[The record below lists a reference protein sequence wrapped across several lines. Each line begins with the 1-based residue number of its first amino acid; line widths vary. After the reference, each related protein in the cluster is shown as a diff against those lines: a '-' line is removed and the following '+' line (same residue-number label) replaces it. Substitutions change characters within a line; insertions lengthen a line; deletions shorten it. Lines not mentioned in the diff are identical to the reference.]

1 MQDAKATSSAPSSQ
15 PTCPACGKALDPLR
29 AGQVAIVGGTFVYY
43 CDAQCKRDAYEARSS
58 HVQQAMTADPPPV
71 AEGPAPSL
79 PMISSLPVSQPAA
92 SSPPVSAP
100 PPVSVPKELPPVS
113 GERASAPKVATE
125 EETAPIP
132 LAPSTLRS
140 IAVAS
145 NAALV
150 AAAAAEEEAD
160 DEAPARSV
168 VPSSRARRSAAEK
181 QRQRNDVIAAVG
193 FGTGL
198 LAAALVLGGAG
209 LESVRAGLAA
219 LAVVLL
225 AARAILAP
233 RDPSSPNVL
242 AVLGPPAG
250 ALAIALFAHAH
261 ADPHAS
267 SLVSL
272 AGLAAAGSLLVASV
286 VERAF
291 EPLAA
296 ERAKIAKALAVDVAV
311 VQNTAKEDEVVKT
324 SPADVKAGEHVV
336 VEAGSVVGVD
346 ALVVAG
352 TASVLPWLGARV
364 ETKKTSGDA
373 IVAGA
378 KIVSGRL
385 RLVTT
390 WAGNDRAWL
399 RLAESP
405 THRLEVASPTARL
418 TRTLVE
424 RAAPIVS
431 CVIGVV
437 AYTQGASPVEAIG
450 AAWASTIALG
460 AWGVSRIVALHHARM
475 HASALEHGVVFK
487 DARAL
492 ADAGTT
498 DVAVVCARGT
508 VLMGEPEI
516 VALEATGNVDADR
529 MLSLAAGA
537 EAASVHPFASA
548 ILRAARARGIR
559 SEAVRNASVH
569 EGLGVTALSAAGEH
583 LVVGG
588 RALLLRERVSV
599 AAADAR
605 ITELEA
611 EGRSV
616 LLVALGD
623 KLIGIVALQDGLR
636 AGARGAVQRLHD
648 ARIEPVL
655 MSGEARE
662 TCETIAR
669 ALDIDH
675 VRPEVPPNERGAQVR
690 ALAEGGHVV
699 AVLGHP
705 DADDGALGAADV
717 AVAMSAAGA
726 TPGEWSIA
734 LASDDVRD
742 AAFALKLARSLRD
755 RVRTAT
761 IIGFVPSALVALGL
775 AFGAMPLALAPLV
788 VAAASLAALGQ
799 ARPKG

>member
-1 MQDAKATSSAPSSQ
+1 MGRLEMPDANATSSAPSSQ
-15 PTCPACGKALDPLR
+15 PTCPACGKALDALR
-29 AGQVAIVGGTFVYY
+29 AGQVAIIDGAFVYF
-43 CDAQCKRDAYEARSS
+43 CNAACKRDAYEARSS
-58 HVQQAMTADPPPV
+58 HVQHAMTADPPPV
-71 AEGPAPSL
+71 AEAPASSL
-79 PMISSLPVSQPAA
+79 PVISSLPA
-92 SSPPVSAP
+92 STPGSGPLSLPG
-100 PPVSVPKELPPVS
+100 ELPPVS
-113 GERASAPKVATE
+113 GERASASSLPSALE
-125 EETAPIP
+125 LP
-132 LAPSTLRS
+132 LASAPSTLRS

-150 AAAAAEEEAD
+150 DSATADGDAEEEPAAVSA
-160 DEAPARSV
+160 APT
-168 VPSSRARRSAAEK
+168 SRARRSAAQKLK
-181 QRQRNDVIAAVG
+181 QRLDAIAAVG
-193 FGTGL
+193 FGAGL

-209 LESVRAGLAA
+209 LEGARAGLAV
-219 LAVVLL
+219 LAVTLL
-225 AARAILAP
+225 AVRVALSP
-233 RDPSSPNVL
+233 RDAASPHWL
-242 AVLGPPAG
+242 AVLGPPTG
-250 ALAIALFAHAH
+250 ALAIAIFAHLH

-267 SLVSL
+267 ALISLG
-272 AGLAAAGSLLVASV
+272 GLAAAGSLLVASA

-291 EPLAA
+291 EPLTA
-296 ERAKIAKALAVDVAV
+296 ERTKVAKALAVAVAV
-311 VQNTAKEDEVVKT
+311 VQDNAKDDEVVAT
-324 SPADVKAGEHVV
+324 SPVDVKAGEHVL
-336 VEAGSVVGVD
+336 VEAGEVVGVD

-364 ETKKTSGDA
+364 EVKKSSGDA

-378 KIVSGRL
+378 TLITGRL

-390 WAGNDRAWL
+390 WAGNDRAWA
-399 RLAESP
+399 RLAESSA
-405 THRLEVASPTARL
+405 HRLEVASPTARL
-418 TRTLVE
+418 VRTIVE
-424 RAAPIVS
+424 RGAPLVS
-431 CVIGVV
+431 CLVGVV
-437 AYTQGASPVEAIG
+437 AYTQGLSPVEAIG
-450 AAWASTIALG
+450 AAWACTIALG
-460 AWGVSRIVALHHARM
+460 AWGVSRVVALHHARA

-487 DARAL
+487 DSRAL
-492 ADAGTT
+492 AVAGTA
-498 DVAVVCARGT
+498 DIAVVCARGT

-516 VALEATGNVDADR
+516 VALETTGSVDADR

-605 ITELEA
+605 ITGLEA

-616 LLVALGD
+616 ILVALGD
-623 KLIGIVALQDGLR
+623 KLIGIIALQDGLR
-636 AGARGAVQRLHD
+636 AGARGAIQRLHD

-675 VRPEVPPNERGAQVR
+675 VRPEIPPNERGAQVR

-726 TPGEWSIA
+726 TPGEWSIV

-761 IIGFVPSALVALGL
+761 IIGFAPSALVALGL
-775 AFGAMPLALAPLV
+775 AFGAMPIVLAPLV

-799 ARPKG
+799 ARPRG

>member
-1 MQDAKATSSAPSSQ
+1 
-15 PTCPACGKALDPLR
+15 
-29 AGQVAIVGGTFVYY
+29 
-43 CDAQCKRDAYEARSS
+43 
-58 HVQQAMTADPPPV
+58 MTAYDDDGD
-71 AEGPAPSL
+71 ERPA
-79 PMISSLPVSQPAA
+79 VSKA
-92 SSPPVSAP
+92 
-100 PPVSVPKELPPVS
+100 
-113 GERASAPKVATE
+113 
-125 EETAPIP
+125 
-132 LAPSTLRS
+132 
-140 IAVAS
+140 
-145 NAALV
+145 
-150 AAAAAEEEAD
+150 
-160 DEAPARSV
+160 
-168 VPSSRARRSAAEK
+168 PSSRARRSAAEK
-181 QRQRNDVIAAVG
+181 LKQRLDAIAAVG
-193 FGTGL
+193 FGAGL

-209 LESVRAGLAA
+209 LEGVRAGLAA
-219 LAVVLL
+219 LAVALL
-225 AARAILAP
+225 AARVTLSP
-233 RDPSSPNVL
+233 RDPASPHWL
-242 AVLGPPAG
+242 AVLGPPTG
-250 ALAIALFAHAH
+250 ALAIAVFAHFH

-267 SLVSL
+267 ALISLG
-272 AGLAAAGSLLVASV
+272 GLAAAGSLLVASV

-296 ERAKIAKALAVDVAV
+296 ERMKIAKALAVDVGV
-311 VQNTAKEDEVVKT
+311 VQNTAKEDEVVET
-324 SPADVKAGEHVV
+324 SPADVKAGEHVL
-336 VEAGSVVGVD
+336 VEAGNVVGVD

-352 TASVLPWLGARV
+352 SASVLPWLGARV
-364 ETKKTSGDA
+364 EMKKSSGDA

-378 KIVSGRL
+378 TIITGRL

-390 WAGNDRAWL
+390 WAGNDRAWA

-405 THRLEVASPTARL
+405 THRLEVASPAARL
-418 TRTLVE
+418 ARTIVE
-424 RAAPIVS
+424 RGAPLAS
-431 CVIGVV
+431 CLVGVV

-450 AAWASTIALG
+450 AAWACTIALG
-460 AWGVSRIVALHHARM
+460 AWGVSRVVALHHARAQ
-475 HASALEHGVVFK
+475 ASALEHGVVFK

-498 DVAVVCARGT
+498 DIAVVCARGT

-516 VALEATGNVDADR
+516 VALETTGTVEADR

-559 SEAVRNASVH
+559 PEAVRNASVH
-569 EGLGVTALSAAGEH
+569 EGLGVTALSAAGEQ

-605 ITELEA
+605 ITGLEA

-616 LLVALGD
+616 ILVALGD
-623 KLIGIVALQDGLR
+623 KLVGIIALQDGLR
-636 AGARGAVQRLHD
+636 AGARGAIQRLHD
-648 ARIEPVL
+648 AHIEPVL

-675 VRPEVPPNERGAQVR
+675 VRPEIPPNERGAQVR

-717 AVAMSAAGA
+717 AVAMGAAGA
-726 TPGEWSIA
+726 TPGEWSIV

-761 IIGFVPSALVALGL
+761 IIGFAPSALVALGL
-775 AFGAMPLALAPLV
+775 AFGAMPLVLAPLV